1 MAKSVKVNFV
11 FNLIN
16 TISGLLFPLITFPYA
31 TRIMLADGIGQV
43 NFFSSIISYITLFTS
58 IGIPMYA
65 IREIARVRDDKVQM
79 NRTALEILFLNLMLV
94 FLGYVVVFVLCIT
107 VSEIYANII
116 LFLILSSSILLTAIG
131 CEWFYQGI
139 EDFKYITIRNIL
151 LKFLFVVLLFAF
163 VKEKDDLL
171 IYGLLT
177 ILGTVGNNLFNFVRL
192 RKYLTIATIS
202 YKDVHPL
209 RHLKPSLKIF
219 ALNLIVSLYINLN
232 SVMLG
237 FMKDVTVV
245 GYYTAASKI
254 AHILLGIAG
263 SLQAVMIPRLSNLVQ
278 AGKADEFKALSQK
291 AVDFV
296 VALSMPVMVGLFFMA
311 PIFISLLCGDA
322 FMPAVNSLR
331 IMSPII
337 LAIGLSGLLGIQ
349 ILYPQGKE
357 NVVIV
362 STAVGAIINIVFN
375 IILIPKFSCDGAAI
389 ATVLAEIGV
398 TITLVIIGR
407 KYLPIEYISKHYVNC
422 IIGSLF
428 MGVICHLLVSL
439 EWELFISITVI
450 PLFCATIY
458 GICLLVM
465 KDSFA
470 LYLIKMTKSKLKN

>member
-1 MAKSVKVNFV
+1 
-11 FNLIN
+11 
-16 TISGLLFPLITFPYA
+16 
-31 TRIMLADGIGQV
+31 
-43 NFFSSIISYITLFTS
+43 
-58 IGIPMYA
+58 MYA